1 MSTLKVN
8 ELDTIRG
15 TTITVAAGKT
25 LAGTDIIGAAQIA
38 DDAVGIAQLAAT
50 GTASATTVLY
60 GDNTWKAE
68 PTTDTTNIQDD
79 IALLGFKVAANG
91 SLSKY
96 NLRDQVLDAFTDATG
111 VDAGASTGAAL
122 KLGYYVGSSV
132 VQTYATVVGTANL
145 TTAMCTESGL
155 VSFNSTNMLDGNTAN
170 YAFHTD
176 SSGIGSYMQI
186 DFGSGK
192 SYSLRRS
199 GYFMETNV
207 NAIWKMQWSD
217 DASTW
222 TDWDSG
228 NTFGGQPTS
237 GGAWHYSGTPAN
249 VLGMTH
255 RYWRTYKTSVAAGGN
270 HHTALEF
277 EVYDADSINDMSVV
291 STATTADAVPTK
303 GNVVMTYTNGAGTA
317 VVGTDLKMYVS
328 RDNGTTYT
336 EATLSSEG
344 TTGGHTIL
352 SAHDI
357 DISSQPSGTSMRW
370 KITTHNQSA
379 LKETRIQAV
388 SLGWS

>member
-1 MSTLKVN
+1 MART
-8 ELDTIRG
+8 TIRSDD
-15 TTITVAAGKT
+15 ITAGQVA
-25 LAGTDIIGAAQIA
+25 IA
-38 DDAVGIAQLAAT
+38 DLAAT
-50 GTASATTVLY
+50 GTADATTFLR
-60 GDNTWKAE
+60 GDNSWTAV
-68 PTTDTTNIQDD
+68 PATDTTNLQDD
-79 IALLGFKVAANG
+79 IALLGFKVASNG

-96 NLRDQVLDAFTDATG
+96 NLRDQTIDDFQDATG
-111 VDAGASTGAAL
+111 VDAGASSNAAIS
-122 KLGYYVGSSV
+122 LGYYAGRSV

-145 TTAMCTESGL
+145 TTAMCTANGL
-155 VSFNSTNMLDGNTAN
+155 VSFNSTNMLDGATNN
-170 YAFHTD
+170 NAFHTD
-176 SSGIGSYMQI
+176 SSGVGSYMQI

-303 GNVVMTYTNGAGTA
+303 GNVVVTYTNGAGTA

-328 RDNGTTYT
+328 RDDGTTYT

>member
-1 MSTLKVN
+1 MART
-8 ELDTIRG
+8 TIRSDD
-15 TTITVAAGKT
+15 ITAGQVA
-25 LAGTDIIGAAQIA
+25 IA
-38 DDAVGIAQLAAT
+38 DLAAT
-50 GTASATTVLY
+50 GTADATTFLR
-60 GDNTWKAE
+60 GDNSWAAV
-68 PTTDTTNIQDD
+68 PATDTTNLQDD
-79 IALLGFKVAANG
+79 IALLGFKGASNG

-96 NLRDQVLDAFTDATG
+96 NLRDQTIDDFQDATG

-145 TTAMCTESGL
+145 TTAMCTANGL
-155 VSFNSTNMLDGNTAN
+155 VSFNSTNMLDGATNN
-170 YAFHTD
+170 NAFHTD
-176 SSGIGSYMQI
+176 SSGVGSWMQI

-192 SYSLRRS
+192 AYSLRRA
-199 GYFMETNV
+199 GYYIDSAV
-207 NAIWKMQWSD
+207 YAIWKMQWSD
-217 DASTW
+217 NGTDW

-228 NTFGGQPTS
+228 NTFGAQPTGS
-237 GGAWHYSGTPAN
+237 TTWYYSGTPAN

-255 RYWRTYKTSVAAGGN
+255 RYWRTYKTSAASGGN
-270 HHTALEF
+270 FHKELAF
-277 EVYDADSINDMSVV
+277 EVYDVDAYANMTLV

-357 DISSQPSGTSMRW
+357 DISSQPSGTAMRY

-379 LKETRIQAV
+379 TKTTRVQAV

>member
-8 ELDTIRG
+8 ELDTKSG

-303 GNVVMTYTNGAGTA
+303 GNVVVTYTNGAGTA

-328 RDNGTTYT
+328 RDDGTTYT

>member
-8 ELDTIRG
+8 ELDTKSG

-155 VSFNSTNMLDGNTAN
+155 VSFNSTNMLDGSTTS

-176 SSGIGSYMQI
+176 SS
-186 DFGSGK
+186 
-192 SYSLRRS
+192 
-199 GYFMETNV
+199 
-207 NAIWKMQWSD
+207 
-217 DASTW
+217 
-222 TDWDSG
+222 
-228 NTFGGQPTS
+228 
-237 GGAWHYSGTPAN
+237 
-249 VLGMTH
+249 
-255 RYWRTYKTSVAAGGN
+255 AGG
-270 HHTALEF
+270 
-277 EVYDADSINDMSVV
+277 S
-291 STATTADAVPTK
+291 
-303 GNVVMTYTNGAGTA
+303 
-317 VVGTDLKMYVS
+317 
-328 RDNGTTYT
+328 
-336 EATLSSEG
+336 
-344 TTGGHTIL
+344 
-352 SAHDI
+352 
-357 DISSQPSGTSMRW
+357 
-370 KITTHNQSA
+370 
-379 LKETRIQAV
+379 
-388 SLGWS
+388 

>member
-8 ELDTIRG
+8 ELDTKSG

-155 VSFNSTNMLDGNTAN
+155 VSFNSTNMLDGSTTS

-176 SSGIGSYMQI
+176 SSGVGSYMQI

-255 RYWRTYKTSVAAGGN
+255 RYWRTYKTSVAAGGK

-303 GNVVMTYTNGAGTA
+303 GNVVVTYTNGAGTA

-328 RDNGTTYT
+328 RDDGTTYT

>member
-8 ELDTIRG
+8 ELDTKSG

-155 VSFNSTNMLDGNTAN
+155 VSFNSTNMLDGSTTS

-176 SSGIGSYMQI
+176 SSGVGSYMQI

-199 GYFMETNV
+199 GYYMETAV

-217 DASTW
+217 NSTDW

-277 EVYDADSINDMSVV
+277 EVYDADAINDMSVV

-303 GNVVMTYTNGAGTA
+303 GNVVVTYTNGAGTA

-328 RDNGTTYT
+328 RDDGTTYT

>member
-8 ELDTIRG
+8 ELDTKSG

-96 NLRDQVLDAFTDATG
+96 NLRDQTIDDFQDATG

-155 VSFNSTNMLDGNTAN
+155 VSFNSTNMLDGSTTS

-176 SSGIGSYMQI
+176 SSGVGSYMQI

-199 GYFMETNV
+199 GYYMETAV

-217 DASTW
+217 NSTDW

-277 EVYDADSINDMSVV
+277 EVYDADAINDMSVV

-303 GNVVMTYTNGAGTA
+303 GNVVVTYTNGAGTA

-328 RDNGTTYT
+328 RDDGTTYT

>member
-8 ELDTIRG
+8 ELDTKSG

-155 VSFNSTNMLDGNTAN
+155 VSFNSTNMLDGSTTS

-176 SSGIGSYMQI
+176 SSGVGSYMQI

-270 HHTALEF
+270 HHTELAF
-277 EVYDADSINDMSVV
+277 EVYDADAINDMSVV

-303 GNVVMTYTNGAGTA
+303 GNVVVTYTNGAGTA

-328 RDNGTTYT
+328 RDDGTTYT

>member
-1 MSTLKVN
+1 MAITKVKSGVRTL
-8 ELDTIRG
+8 G
-15 TTITVAAGKT
+15 TGEVAIGNISGSAAGA
-25 LAGTDIIGAAQIA
+25 AGTFLKQDGTWAAVPA
-38 DDAVGIAQLAAT
+38 
-50 GTASATTVLY
+50 
-60 GDNTWKAE
+60 
-68 PTTDTTNIQDD
+68 TDTTNIQDD

-91 SLSKY
+91 NFSKY
-96 NLRDQVLDAFTDATG
+96 NLRDQVIDAFEDATG

-199 GYFMETNV
+199 GYFMETGV

-217 DASTW
+217 NATDW

-270 HHTALEF
+270 HHTELAF

-303 GNVVMTYTNGAGTA
+303 GNVVVTYTNGAGTA

-328 RDNGTTYT
+328 RDDGTTYT